1 MARRLA
7 DGYRMLLFVYGT
19 LRRDA
24 ANHHEL
30 RDAYFLGRARTQAR
44 YELVDMGGYP
54 ALLEGGDGV
63 VYGELYEID
72 DALRETLDAFE
83 DVPEL
88 YQRKRVALD
97 FEAGDLAARAA
108 RAAAAEAYV
117 MTRDR
122 ARQAPRLANGDW
134 IACSH

>member
-1 MARRLA
+1 
-7 DGYRMLLFVYGT
+7 MLLFVYGT

-30 RDAYFLGRARTQAR
+30 RGAQFVGLARTQPL

-54 ALLEGGDGV
+54 ALLEDGGSV

-72 DALRETLDAFE
+72 DALRATLDVFE

-97 FEAGDLAARAA
+97 FETSEGAKPSSRAPTP
-108 RAAAAEAYV
+108 EAYV
-117 MTRDR
+117 IARDR
-122 ARQAPRLANGDW
+122 AKRAPRLAHGDW
-134 IACSH
+134 NACSR